1 MSDLTEQHCAPC
13 EGGMPPLDDAEVQE
27 RLLDVVDWRV
37 EDGKLVRD
45 IQSRTFKQV
54 LALVNRIGELAESE
68 GHHPDLWIH
77 DWNRLQIHLWT
88 HSIGG
93 LSLNDFILSAKIN
106 QLKGVHDE

>member
-1 MSDLTEQHCAPC
+1 MSDLTKQHCVPC
-13 EGGMPPLDDAEVQE
+13 EGGMPALDDSEIQKLLLAVVGW
-27 RLLDVVDWRV
+27 RL
-37 EDGKLVRD
+37 EGGKLVRD

-54 LALVNRIGELAESE
+54 LALVNRIGELAEFE

-77 DWNRLQIHLWT
+77 DWNRLQISLWT
-88 HSIGG
+88 HAIGG

>member
-1 MSDLTEQHCAPC
+1 
-13 EGGMPPLDDAEVQE
+13 MPPLDDAEVQE

-77 DWNRLQIHLWT
+77 DWNRLQIRLWT
-88 HSIGG
+88 HAIRG
-93 LSLNDFILSAKIN
+93 LSINDFILSAKIN